1 MILINIYLLCNIILT
16 FPFTRKGVGGGEG
29 DEESSSFKLTDAAR
43 WGGGGGRKESGASVT
58 FALSFVTLAKPSF
71 AKKKQINRKVDN
83 AIHWINLQPMDSEP
97 LG

>member
-1 MILINIYLLCNIILT
+1 MKSLVRLSQQTPLAGG
-16 FPFTRKGVGGGEG
+16 RGGEG
-29 DEESSSFKLTDAAR
+29 RRA
-43 WGGGGGRKESGASVT
+43 GASVT

>member
-16 FPFTRKGVGGGEG
+16 FPFTRKGGYG

-43 WGGGGGRKESGASVT
+43 WGEEGRRAGASVT
-58 FALSFVTLAKPSF
+58 FALSFLTLAKPSF

>member
-1 MILINIYLLCNIILT
+1 M
-16 FPFTRKGVGGGEG
+16 GGGGEG

-43 WGGGGGRKESGASVT
+43 WGEGGEGRRAGASVT

>member
-16 FPFTRKGVGGGEG
+16 FPFTRKGGEGGGKG

-43 WGGGGGRKESGASVT
+43 WGEEGRRAGASVT
-58 FALSFVTLAKPSF
+58 FALSFLTLAKPSF

>member
-16 FPFTRKGVGGGEG
+16 FPFTRKGGGGGGEG

-43 WGGGGGRKESGASVT
+43 WGEGGGRKESGCIN
-58 FALSFVTLAKPSF
+58 ALSFVTLAKPSF

-83 AIHWINLQPMDSEP
+83 AIYWINLQPMDSEP